1 LILVRIK
8 FGGVACLGGCVLGL
22 QTRFVVAAQA
32 TEIRESAMLDII
44 YIVAG
49 VGVFVVFALYTLS
62 LRRI

>member
-1 LILVRIK
+1 
-8 FGGVACLGGCVLGL
+8 
-22 QTRFVVAAQA
+22 
-32 TEIRESAMLDII
+32 MLDII